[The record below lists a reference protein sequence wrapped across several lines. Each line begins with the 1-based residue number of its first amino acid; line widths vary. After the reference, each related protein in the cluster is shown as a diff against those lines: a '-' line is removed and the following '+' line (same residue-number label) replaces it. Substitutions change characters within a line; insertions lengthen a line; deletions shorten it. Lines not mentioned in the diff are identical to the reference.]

1 VTQSANSKRVSNI
14 KRTKILIIGPSGS
27 GKTKLFY
34 KLVAGDHETLTVSS
48 TETNISNS
56 IKIPAKISGKEIET
70 KKSITLIDVPGHFNF
85 RQKLRD

>member
-1 VTQSANSKRVSNI
+1 MAGASLFTFILIAQSLIGQIAATQSANSTRVSNA

-56 IKIPAKISGKEIET
+56 NTIVSHLT
-70 KKSITLIDVPGHFNF
+70 KST
-85 RQKLRD
+85 